1 MTPVSD
7 VVPVSDVTPVSDA
20 IYQAAARSLFAKRP
34 DRLVPGLSR
43 IAAVCASLGQPQQR
57 YPAVHITGT
66 NGKTSLAR
74 MVTSLL
80 RAHGARVGT
89 YTSPHLQDVRER
101 LCLDAAPISRADFV
115 ATLEMVRP
123 HLRAVEERRG
133 EMVTFFETL
142 TAMACLAF
150 AKARVD
156 AGVFEVGMGGRL
168 DATNLVDGRVAVIN
182 GVALDHP
189 ELGATV
195 EAVAREK
202 AGIIKDGA
210 AVVSAVQVPAA
221 AHVIA
226 EVTAERGAT
235 LRLAGRD
242 FGVVSRT
249 ATAGGQDLVLRRA
262 AGHMVAAHL
271 PLHGAH
277 QAANAACALAAA
289 ESFLGPGELEDH
301 RIRAG
306 FAQVRSPGRL
316 EVFALPGVAPV
327 VLDGAHNPAGAHSL
341 AAALRSDFGGRRR
354 IVVLGVL
361 GDKDVEAIVAEILS
375 VADEVVVTQPSC
387 GRAAPPDRL
396 AKAALLQGRTVVPVD
411 DVSTALATARGM
423 AEPDDLVVVTGS
435 LYTVGEARAAL
446 AS

>member
-1 MTPVSD
+1 LGVTSSSNATPASN
-7 VVPVSDVTPVSDA
+7 A
-20 IYQAAARSLFAKRP
+20 AYQAAVSSLFARRP
-34 DRLVPGLSR
+34 DRLIPGLRR
-43 IAAVCASLGQPQQR
+43 ITAVCASLGKPQRR
-57 YPAVHITGT
+57 YPALHITGT
-66 NGKTSLAR
+66 NGKTSVAR

-101 LCLDAAPISRADFV
+101 LCLDAAPISRADFLR
-115 ATLEMVRP
+115 TLEVVRP
-123 HLRAVEERRG
+123 HLRAVEQRRG
-133 EMVTFFETL
+133 EMVSFFEAM
-142 TAMACLAF
+142 TALACLAF
-150 AKARVD
+150 AEAQVD

-168 DATNLVDGRVAVIN
+168 DATNVVDGSVAIIN

-189 ELGATV
+189 ELGATI

-202 AGIIKDGA
+202 AGIIKNGA
-210 AVVSAVQVPAA
+210 VVVSAVQAPAA
-221 AHVIA
+221 ARVIA
-226 EVTAERGAT
+226 TVAAKRGTT

-249 ATAGGQDLVLRRA
+249 ATAAGQDLVLRRA
-262 AGHMVAAHL
+262 GGGMVWVHL

-289 ESFLGPGELEDH
+289 ESFLGPDELDDD

-306 FAQVRSPGRL
+306 FANVRSPGRL
-316 EVFALPGVAPV
+316 EVFARPGVAPV
-327 VLDGAHNPAGAHSL
+327 VLDGAHNPAAARSL
-341 AAALRSDFGGRRR
+341 TTALRSDFGGRRR

-361 GDKDVEAIVAEILS
+361 GDKDVEAILTEILS

-396 AKAALLQGRTVVPVD
+396 AKAALLQGRTVVPAD
-411 DVSTALATARGM
+411 DVPTALATAQCISG
-423 AEPDDLVVVTGS
+423 PDDLVVVTGS
-435 LYTVGEARAAL
+435 LYTVGEARTAL
-446 AS
+446 AAP